1 MAAGSDWTKAITM
14 AFEEQLLHW
23 RLNPLQLTTGSSKT
37 HLHCI
42 DDNRNA
48 ANGYR
53 RVLLPH
59 SAAQRS
65 TAQHITVN
73 LDFPRTRLCR
83 PASALIKIDAWT
95 S

>member
-65 TAQHITVN
+65 AAQHSTSQSTWI
-73 LDFPRTRLCR
+73 FPVPGCV
-83 PASALIKIDAWT
+83 ALHQP
-95 S
+95 